1 MKEGINVE
9 PTQESYNAY
18 VIHSVKDGL
27 HGEIEI
33 PGDKSVSHRS
43 VMFSGLADTSVHIK
57 NFLPSADCLSTVSCM
72 EAMGVKVQR
81 ISETELIVQG
91 NGINGL
97 KEPETVL
104 DAGNSGTTLRLLMGI
119 LAPQSFFATFTGD
132 ASLSRRPMGRVIKP
146 LSMMGAKFLGRH
158 ENTRLPITAVP
169 TVDKNGKP
177 KLLKGITYDSPVASA
192 QVKSAILLAGLFA
205 DGKTT
210 VNEPYTSRNHTELML
225 RAFGVKPEINGTSV
239 SVTRTEK
246 FTAPEEIIVPGDI
259 SSAAFWMVAASII
272 PGSDLILKNVGI
284 NTTRTGIIDVLDA
297 MGADI
302 TIFNKRTSGGESVAD
317 MQVRSARLQGTAF
330 GADIIPRLIDE
341 IPVIAVAAMFAEG
354 KTVITGA
361 GELRVKE
368 TDRLQAITDEFRK
381 LGANIEDTE
390 DGLIITGGKS
400 LRWAECDSRDDHRMA
415 MSLAVAGMAGAGV
428 QIKSGECVRISYP
441 AFFDIVRRYV

>member
-1 MKEGINVE
+1 ME
-9 PTQESYNAY
+9 PSKESYNTY
-18 VIHSVKDGL
+18 VINSVKNGL

-43 VMFSGLADTSVHIK
+43 VMFSGLAETPVHIK

-81 ISETELIVQG
+81 IGDTELIVQG

-146 LSMMGAKFLGRH
+146 LSMMGAKFLGRK

-169 TVDKNGKP
+169 TVDKAGKP
-177 KLLKGITYDSPVASA
+177 KLLKAITYDSPVASA

-225 RAFGVKPEINGTSV
+225 KTFGVEPEINGTSV
-239 SVTRTEK
+239 SVSKAEK
-246 FTAPEEIIVPGDI
+246 LTAPEEIIVPGDI

-284 NTTRTGIIDVLDA
+284 NTTRTGIIDVLNA

-302 TIFNKRTSGGESVAD
+302 TIFNKRKSGGESVAD

-341 IPVIAVAAMFAEG
+341 IPAIAVAAMFAEG

-368 TDRLQAITDEFRK
+368 TDRLQAVTDEFRK

-428 QIKSGECVRISYP
+428 QIKSGDCVRISYP
-441 AFFDIVRRYV
+441 DFFDIVRRYV